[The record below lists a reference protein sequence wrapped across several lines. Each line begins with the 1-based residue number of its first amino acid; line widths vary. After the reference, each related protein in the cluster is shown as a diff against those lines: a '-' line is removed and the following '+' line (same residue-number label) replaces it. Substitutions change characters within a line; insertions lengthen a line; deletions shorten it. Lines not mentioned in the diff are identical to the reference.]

1 MSITEMETL
10 AYNQPNQSNNGAIL
24 AGMGVLAGAGMLAGM
39 ANRNRGTLQYAV
51 GLGWDVNRHGASM
64 DLDAWALVVDFNDR
78 NQMIYFGNKK
88 DSTKN
93 IVHTGDNLTGAGSGD
108 DETINIDLA
117 PLTDKYKYILLGVTI
132 YAASR
137 KGQSFADVKNAFV
150 RVYDRNTKQELCR
163 YSDSFNS
170 EYANC
175 TSLVFGVF
183 INDNGNWRFKAVG
196 KSVNNSN
203 SISDISRLLIGTALL
218 AMVNISDNNNY
229 YNGDQLG
236 DEYNSVVTE
245 NNNIDTNKNNN
256 LNGGKQ

>member
-108 DETINIDLA
+108 DETINI
-117 PLTDKYKYILLGVTI
+117 
-132 YAASR
+132 R
-137 KGQSFADVKNAFV
+137 KVGAVLD
-150 RVYDRNTKQELCR
+150 YD
-163 YSDSFNS
+163 
-170 EYANC
+170 
-175 TSLVFGVF
+175 
-183 INDNGNWRFKAVG
+183 
-196 KSVNNSN
+196 
-203 SISDISRLLIGTALL
+203 
-218 AMVNISDNNNY
+218 
-229 YNGDQLG
+229 
-236 DEYNSVVTE
+236 
-245 NNNIDTNKNNN
+245 
-256 LNGGKQ
+256 